1 MPKASKCFG
10 SHATRIAINKS
21 VAAENSGHVSS
32 TVKHPQYECAVVV
45 RLEDNQVISVC
56 ANSYRVAQVGTRHV
70 LMRSVRNLLAVLPY
84 LANERDS
91 APRIVERDVVAD
103 LLQVNFGL
111 WCEVRAH
118 SLRAFFCHF
127 GVLAFQTVKYLGGG
141 FRFAAAATPFD
152 FATQTVDY
160 RLTTLLI
167 FFQKSQ
173 PIPNDLAGG
182 SVTPALHL
190 FLNEVLK
197 VVTDCVA

>member
-1 MPKASKCFG
+1 MPKGSECFG
-10 SHATRIAINKS
+10 SHATRIEINGS
-21 VAAENSGHVSS
+21 FAAENFWHVSGS
-32 TVKHPQYECAVVV
+32 VKHSQYECAVVE
-45 RLEDNQVISVC
+45 RLKDNQVIAVC
-56 ANSYRVAQVGTRHV
+56 ANPYRVAQVWTRHV
-70 LMRSVRNLLAVLPY
+70 VMRSLSNLFALLPH

-91 APRIVERDVVAD
+91 APRIIERDVVAD

-118 SLRAFFCHF
+118 SLRAFLDHF
-127 GVLAFQTVKYLGGG
+127 GVLAFETVKYLGGG
-141 FRFAAAATPFD
+141 FRFAAPATPFD

-160 RLTTLLI
+160 RLATLLV

-173 PIPNDLAGG
+173 PIPNDLASG

-197 VVTDCVA
+197 VVTDSVA

>member
-1 MPKASKCFG
+1 
-10 SHATRIAINKS
+10 
-21 VAAENSGHVSS
+21 
-32 TVKHPQYECAVVV
+32 VKYSQYESAVVEQ
-45 RLEDNQVISVC
+45 LEDDQVISVC
-56 ANSYRVAQVGTRHV
+56 ANPYRVAQVWARHIM
-70 LMRSVRNLLAVLPY
+70 MRSLSNLFAVLPY

-118 SLRAFFCHF
+118 SLRAFFDHF
-127 GVLAFQTVKYLGGG
+127 GVLAFQTVKHLGGG

-160 RLTTLLI
+160 RLATLLV

-173 PIPNDLAGG
+173 PIPNDLASG

-190 FLNEVLK
+190 FLNEALK

>member
-1 MPKASKCFG
+1 MPNGSECFG
-10 SHATRIAINKS
+10 SRATRVAINKS
-21 VAAENSGHVSS
+21 VAAEHSGHVSG
-32 TVKHPQYECAVVV
+32 TVKHSQYECAVVD
-45 RLEDNQVISVC
+45 RLEDDQVITVR
-56 ANSYRVAQVGTRHV
+56 ANPYGVAQVWTRHV
-70 LMRSVRNLLAVLPY
+70 VMRSISNLLAVLPY
-84 LANERDS
+84 LTNERDS
-91 APRIVERDVVAD
+91 APRMVERDVVAD

-118 SLRAFFCHF
+118 SLRTLFGHF
-127 GVLAFQTVKYLGGG
+127 GVLALQTVKYLGSG

-160 RLTTLLI
+160 RLATLLI

-173 PIPNDLAGG
+173 PIPNDLACG

-190 FLNEVLK
+190 FPNEVLK